1 MHMKEYKQQSMS
13 SRTFSSGEVALILIH
28 NVGSQVVLSD
38 VDSQVDVV
46 VVVSV
51 GLQVRQGEVGVERT
65 MEDWVQSL
73 DGGVQ
78 AILDATH
85 SFIHGEGAEDSSKMS
100 VRGHRVAD
108 SLESI

>member
-1 MHMKEYKQQSMS
+1 MS

-28 NVGSQVVLSD
+28 SVGSQVVLSD

-51 GLQVRQGEVGVERT
+51 GLQVRQSEVGVERT
-65 MEDWVQSL
+65 MEDGVLSL

-85 SFIHGEGAEDSSKMS
+85 SFIHGEGAEDNGGTTVGVHK
-100 VRGHRVAD
+100 VAD
-108 SLESI
+108 FHESI